1 MKKKVVRLTEE
12 DLVRIVKRVVSEQ
25 NSTNIGTVGPR
36 ERVKLG
42 LKTTTNNKELNVLY
56 KELKDFM
63 FKGKK
68 LRFLYKNV
76 YIQDDKKIVIINM
89 EKSDLSKG
97 STRYKVSEV
106 TKDNGEWWV
115 TLGNEKMSLSE
126 FETVQF

>member
-63 FKGKK
+63 SKGKK
-68 LRFLYKNV
+68 LRYLYKNV
-76 YIQDDKKIVIINM
+76 YIQNDEKIVILNL
-89 EKSDLSKG
+89 SDVEG
-97 STRYKVSEV
+97 RQYKMSEV
-106 TKDNGEWWV
+106 TKDNGELWV
-115 TLGNEKMSLSE
+115 TLGNEKIALSE
-126 FETVQF
+126 FD

>member
-12 DLVRIVKRVVSEQ
+12 DLVRIVKKVVSEQ
-25 NSTNIGTVGPR
+25 NSTNIGTVEPR

-63 FKGKK
+63 SKGKK
-68 LRFLYKNV
+68 LRYLYKNV
-76 YIQDDKKIVIINM
+76 YIQNDEKIVILNL
-89 EKSDLSKG
+89 SDVEG
-97 STRYKVSEV
+97 RQYKMSEV

-115 TLGNEKMSLSE
+115 TLGNEKIALSE
-126 FETVQF
+126 FD

>member
-115 TLGNEKMSLSE
+115 TLGNEKIALSE
-126 FETVQF
+126 FD

>member
-68 LRFLYKNV
+68 LRYLYKNV